1 MMARAMSSEGTQVR
15 VNAVIQARTGS
26 TRLPGK
32 VLRPLGGRPVLD
44 RVLTAAQNAPGVD
57 QVLVAT
63 STEAADDPV
72 ADLAARLGAGVVR
85 GPEDDVLARFVLA
98 AREYP
103 CDAVVRLTAD
113 CPMLDPELVGLV
125 VAAWRQAPEHDYVA
139 TTLVRTLPRGLDVE
153 LARADALRALDETA
167 TGYDRVHVTS
177 GLYGDPERFRCMGL
191 VVSPA
196 ADDLRVTLDTSED
209 AELLDGLVDA
219 LAERSAGGTSIGTER
234 TGWRELVA
242 VLRAR
247 PDLVA
252 RNAGVRQKSLDAG

>member
-1 MMARAMSSEGTQVR
+1 MMARAVSREGTQVR
-15 VNAVIQARTGS
+15 VHAVIQARTGS

-32 VLRPLGGRPVLD
+32 VLRQLGGRPVLD
-44 RVLTAAQNAPGVD
+44 RVVTAAQKAPGVD

-63 STEAADDPV
+63 STGPGDDVV
-72 ADLAARLGAGVVR
+72 ADRATRLGAAVVR

-98 AREYP
+98 VDEHP

-125 VAAWRQAPEHDYVA
+125 VAAWRHAPEHDYVA

-153 LARADALRALDETA
+153 LARSDALRALTVTA

-177 GLYGDPERFRCMGL
+177 GLYGDPERFRCLGL

-196 ADDLRVTLDTSED
+196 ADDLRVTLDTPQD
-209 AELLDGLVDA
+209 ADLLDGLV
-219 LAERSAGGTSIGTER
+219 AELGEG

-242 VLRAR
+242 VLRSR

-252 RNAGVRQKSLDAG
+252 RNAEVRQKPLDAG

>member
-1 MMARAMSSEGTQVR
+1 MMARTLPSERTQVR
-15 VNAVIQARTGS
+15 VHAVIQARTGS

-44 RVLTAAQNAPGVD
+44 RVVAAAQKAPGVD
-57 QVLVAT
+57 EVLVAT
-63 STEAADDPV
+63 STEPGDDPV
-72 ADLAARLGAGVVR
+72 ADRAARLGAGVVR

-98 AREYP
+98 AREHP

-153 LARADALRALDETA
+153 LARADALRALDSTA

-177 GLYGDPERFRCMGL
+177 GLYGDPQRFRCLGL
-191 VVSPA
+191 VVSPQ
-196 ADDLRVTLDTSED
+196 ADDLRVTLDTAED
-209 AELLDGLVDA
+209 ADLLDGLVDA
-219 LAERSAGGTSIGTER
+219 LGDR
-234 TGWRELVA
+234 TGWRDLVA
-242 VLRAR
+242 VLRDR

-252 RNAGVRQKSLDAG
+252 RNAGVRQKPLDAG